1 MSYAQ
6 YGLIQATDYNGLAST
21 NTANVA
27 YVWGVGSG
35 TWGYGQ
41 STSLIN
47 TVSSGGTVTA
57 VQWAGLVYT
66 VNNALA
72 HQGQSQI
79 GGGTGGA
86 NINMTAGQTITYFSN
101 VSTAVTQIGTTR
113 ATAYAQGSTTSGGN
127 YATVVSFTDT
137 SGGAQ
142 TLTITR
148 TITFSGGPDAARYFF
163 NAGGQI
169 NVVVN
174 TPTASNGTS
183 HSADFVTLWGTNLT
197 GITIKATTTSYSG
210 SGGTV
215 NVNNTGLGYWNMS
228 TSNQIVAEITSTNA
242 TYVYDSDY
250 VYIGVKTNGKQGSNS
265 DNGTVITVTFFLNCA
280 TVGGNSHFNNTVGFT
295 HNAQINV
302 VYPETT
308 YLTNSWGTVAIT

>member
-1 MSYAQ
+1 M
-6 YGLIQATDYNGLAST
+6 
-21 NTANVA
+21 
-27 YVWGVGSG
+27 WGVGSS
-35 TWGYGQ
+35 TFGYGQ
-41 STSLIN
+41 STSLISS
-47 TVSSGGTVTA
+47 VSTGGTVTA

-72 HQGQSQI
+72 HQGQTQL

-86 NINMTAGQTITYFSN
+86 NINMTAGQTITYFAN
-101 VSTAVTQIGTTR
+101 VVTAVTQIGTTR
-113 ATAYAQGSTTSGGN
+113 ATAASQGTTTSGSN
-127 YATVVSFTDT
+127 YGTAISIGDT
-137 SGGAQ
+137 SSAAQ
-142 TLTITR
+142 ASTITR
-148 TITFSGGPDAARYFF
+148 TVTFASADQARYFF

-183 HSADFVTLWGTNLT
+183 HTADFVTLWGTNLT
-197 GITIKATTTSYSG
+197 GIVIKATATSYSG

-215 NVNNTGLGYWNMS
+215 NTNNTALGYWNMS
-228 TSNQIVAEITSTNA
+228 TSAQVVAKVTSTNA

-250 VYIGVKTNGKQGSNS
+250 VYIAVNSNGKQGSNS
-265 DNGTVITVTFFLNCA
+265 DNGTTITVTFYTYVA
-280 TVGGNSHFNNTVGFT
+280 TVGGNSHFDNTVGFT

-308 YLTNSWGTVAIT
+308 YLTNTWGTVTIT

>member
-1 MSYAQ
+1 MAYASG
-6 YGLIQATDYNGLAST
+6 GLIQATDYNGLAST
-21 NTANVA
+21 NAANVA
-27 YVWGVGSG
+27 YVWGVGSS
-35 TWGYGQ
+35 TFGYGQ
-41 STSLIN
+41 STSLISS
-47 TVSSGGTVTA
+47 VSTGGTVTA

-72 HQGQSQI
+72 HQGQTQL

-86 NINMTAGQTITYFSN
+86 NINMTAGQTITYFAN
-101 VSTAVTQIGTTR
+101 VVTAVTQIGTTR
-113 ATAYAQGSTTSGGN
+113 ATAASQGTTTSGSN
-127 YATVVSFTDT
+127 YGTAISIGDT
-137 SGGAQ
+137 SSAAQ
-142 TLTITR
+142 ASTITR
-148 TITFSGGPDAARYFF
+148 TVTFASADQARYFF

-183 HSADFVTLWGTNLT
+183 HTADFVTLWGTNLT
-197 GITIKATTTSYSG
+197 GIVIKATATSYSG

-215 NVNNTGLGYWNMS
+215 NTNNTALGYWNMS
-228 TSNQIVAEITSTNA
+228 TSAQVVAKVTSTNA

-250 VYIGVKTNGKQGSNS
+250 VYIAVNTNGLQGSNS
-265 DNGTVITVTFFLNCA
+265 DNGTTITVTFYTYVA
-280 TVGGNSHFNNTVGFT
+280 TVGGNSHFDNTVGFT

-308 YLTNSWGTVAIT
+308 YLANSWGTVTIS

>member
-1 MSYAQ
+1 MAYASG
-6 YGLIQATDYNGLAST
+6 GLIQATDYNGLAQT
-21 NTANVA
+21 TAGGNVA
-27 YVWGVGSG
+27 YVWGVGSS

-41 STSLIN
+41 STSLIAS
-47 TVSSGGTVTA
+47 VSTGGTVTA

-66 VNNALA
+66 TNAALA
-72 HQGQSQI
+72 HQGQTQI
-79 GGGTGGA
+79 GGGLGGA

-101 VSTAVTQIGTTR
+101 VAAAVTQVNTTR
-113 ATAYAQGSTTSGGN
+113 ATAYAQGTTTTGSN
-127 YATVVSFTDT
+127 YGTAISFTDT
-137 SGGAQ
+137 SSAAQ
-142 TLTITR
+142 TSTITR
-148 TITFSGGPDAARYFF
+148 TVTFASADQARYFF

-174 TPTASNGTS
+174 TPTGSNGTS

-197 GITIKATTTSYSG
+197 GITIKGTTTSYSG

-215 NVNNTGLGYWNMS
+215 STNNTGLGYWNMS
-228 TSNQIVAEITSTNA
+228 TSAQVVAKITSANS
-242 TYVYDSDY
+242 TYVYDGDY
-250 VYIGVKTNGKQGSNS
+250 VYIAVNTNGLQGSHS
-265 DNGTVITVTFFLNCA
+265 DNGSTITVTFYTYCS

-308 YLTNSWGTVAIT
+308 YLTNTWGTVTIS